1 MAKAYP
7 QFRPSYSHEEMVE
20 HFLGAGRT
28 ATCTRVPRRSTSLR
42 MALLLKT
49 LSHLGYVPDAM
60 PRIPGEVRSFVA
72 GQLGLLWDPSEA
84 SVEHLDS
91 HFLCYS

>member
-1 MAKAYP
+1 LAP
-7 QFRPSYSHEEMVE
+7 VE
-20 HFLGAGRT
+20 LQLVLACRDDPHGCG
-28 ATCTRVPRRSTSLR
+28 

-49 LSHLGYVPDAM
+49 LSPIGYVPDAM

-91 HFLCYS
+91 HFLATASTID

>member
-7 QFRPSYSHEEMVE
+7 QFRPSYSHKEMVE

-42 MALLLKT
+42 DGAAAEDALPPWL
-49 LSHLGYVPDAM
+49 VPDAM
-60 PRIPGEVRSFVA
+60 PHIPGEVRSFVA

>member
-7 QFRPSYSHEEMVE
+7 QFRPSYSHKEMVE

-28 ATCTRVPRRSTSLR
+28 ATCTRVPRRSASLR
-42 MALLLKT
+42 EGAAAEDALTPWLRARR
-49 LSHLGYVPDAM
+49 HA
-60 PRIPGEVRSFVA
+60 RIPGEVRSFVA

-84 SVEHLDS
+84 SVERLDR